1 MKTINDDIINIL
13 AYSDVFDYPLT
24 TQEIFEK
31 STFSILEI
39 EKALHNLLIAKQVF
53 LFHNYYTLRNSPL
66 LVLKR
71 IESNK
76 NAKES
81 LKIARVIT
89 KVLSFIPFIRG
100 VFLSG
105 SISKDCM
112 SLNSDLDFF
121 IVTAPKFLWISRSF
135 CVLFKKTILL
145 NSGKYF
151 CFNYIVDENN
161 LKIND
166 ENLFTANEII
176 TLIPVFGEDVC
187 KNFFNKNIWIEY
199 YFPNFEVG
207 KKKVKMVSN
216 NLFQYYFEKI
226 FDNKLGDKFD
236 KWLYEKTLAV
246 NKKRHPEKYFQNPNI
261 YYNITRSIAKMHNSD
276 FQEKILNRY
285 NEKLSH
291 YQEKINI

>member
-1 MKTINDDIINIL
+1 MKTINNDVINIL

-31 STFSILEI
+31 STFSIFEI
-39 EKALHNLLIAKQVF
+39 EKALHNLLLAKQVF
-53 LFHNYYTLRNSPL
+53 LFHNFYSLRNSPL
-66 LVLKR
+66 LFLKR

-76 NAKES
+76 NAQES

-112 SLNSDLDFF
+112 SSNSDLDFF

-135 CVLFKKTILL
+135 CVLFKKTVLL

-161 LKIND
+161 LKITD

-187 KNFFNKNIWIEY
+187 KNFFNKNRWIEY
-199 YFPNFEVG
+199 YFPNFKVG
-207 KKKVKMVSN
+207 KQKVKMVSN
-216 NLFQYYFEKI
+216 NLFQYFIEKI
-226 FDNKLGDKFD
+226 FDNKLGDKLD
-236 KWLYEKTLAV
+236 KWLFEKTLEV
-246 NKKRHPEKYFQNPNI
+246 NKKRHPEQYFQNPNI

-291 YQEKINI
+291 YHEKINI